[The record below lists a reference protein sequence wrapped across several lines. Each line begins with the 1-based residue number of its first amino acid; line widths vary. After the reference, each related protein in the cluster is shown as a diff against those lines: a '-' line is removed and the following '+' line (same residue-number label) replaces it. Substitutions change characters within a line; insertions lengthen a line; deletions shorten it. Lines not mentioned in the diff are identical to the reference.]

1 MVNAWKP
8 VLAAIVIF
16 AAGVVT
22 GSLVLDVATP
32 QPARAFPRTFNP
44 DRNHHGAEHRHG
56 SRMEGQLNWLMRRIQ
71 RDLKLTDK
79 QTAKVEAAFKESRE
93 EMKVA
98 FEELRPRLR
107 ASTEKLKDKLR
118 GDLTEEQIEK
128 FSKYLR
134 PPTSRDRFKEAR
146 ANAHRGRGKIARAV
160 DHAAESTKL
169 RRSRSSRSRSTDPA
183 EQPLATRISIL
194 PSHPVHP
201 LAGHLVSEP

>member
-8 VLAAIVIF
+8 ILAAFVIF

-22 GSLVLDVATP
+22 GSLVLDVSTP
-32 QPARAFPRTFNP
+32 QPARAFPRNFNK
-44 DRNHHGAEHRHG
+44 DHTHFSSKHNHG
-56 SRMEGQLNWLMRRIQ
+56 SRMEGQLDWLMRRIQ
-71 RDLKLTDK
+71 RDLKLTDEP
-79 QTAKVEAAFKESRE
+79 TAKVDAAFKESRE

-134 PPTSRDRFKEAR
+134 PPSSRDRFKGAPSKR
-146 ANAHRGRGKIARAV
+146 PQGSRGEDRTRRGP
-160 DHAAESTKL
+160 
-169 RRSRSSRSRSTDPA
+169 RSREHKGEAKP
-183 EQPLATRISIL
+183 IL
-194 PSHPVHP
+194 EKPIN
-201 LAGHLVSEP
+201 

>member
-1 MVNAWKP
+1 M
-8 VLAAIVIF
+8 AAIVIF

-22 GSLVLDVATP
+22 GGLVLDVATP

-93 EMKVA
+93 EMRVA

-118 GDLTEEQIEK
+118 GDLTEEQIEI
-128 FSKYLR
+128 FKYLR
-134 PPTSRDRFKEAR
+134 PPHRVTDSRCPSKRPQGQGEDRTR
-146 ANAHRGRGKIARAV
+146 RGP
-160 DHAAESTKL
+160 
-169 RRSRSSRSRSTDPA
+169 RSREHKGEAKP
-183 EQPLATRISIL
+183 IL
-194 PSHPVHP
+194 EKPIN
-201 LAGHLVSEP
+201 

>member
-79 QTAKVEAAFKESRE
+79 QTAKVEGAFKESRE

-134 PPTSRDRFKEAR
+134 PPSSRDRFKGAPSKRPQGSRGEDR
-146 ANAHRGRGKIARAV
+146 THRGP
-160 DHAAESTKL
+160 
-169 RRSRSSRSRSTDPA
+169 RSREHKGEAKPIF
-183 EQPLATRISIL
+183 EKPIN
-194 PSHPVHP
+194 
-201 LAGHLVSEP
+201 

>member
-8 VLAAIVIF
+8 ILAAIVIF

-22 GSLVLDVATP
+22 GGLVLDVATP

-44 DRNHHGAEHRHG
+44 DRGHHGVEHRHG
-56 SRMEGQLNWLMRRIQ
+56 SRMEGQLNWLMRCIQ
-71 RDLKLTDK
+71 RDLKLTDE

-93 EMKVA
+93 EMNVA

-134 PPTSRDRFKEAR
+134 PHTSRDRFKGGPGKRSPGAR
-146 ANAHRGRGKIARAV
+146 GDDR
-160 DHAAESTKL
+160 T
-169 RRSRSSRSRSTDPA
+169 RRSPRSREHRHPENKGEADP
-183 EQPLATRISIL
+183 IL
-194 PSHPVHP
+194 EKPIN
-201 LAGHLVSEP
+201 

>member
-8 VLAAIVIF
+8 ILAAIVIF

-22 GSLVLDVATP
+22 GSLVLEVTTP

-44 DRNHHGAEHRHG
+44 DRNHNGAEHRHG

-71 RDLKLTDK
+71 RDLKLTDE

-98 FEELRPRLR
+98 MEELRPRLR

-118 GDLTEEQIEK
+118 GDLTGEQIEK

-134 PPTSRDRFKEAR
+134 PPTSRDRFKGGPGKRPAGAR
-146 ANAHRGRGKIARAV
+146 GEGRSRRDSRGREHRRPENKG
-160 DHAAESTKL
+160 DHVTE
-169 RRSRSSRSRSTDPA
+169 
-183 EQPLATRISIL
+183 
-194 PSHPVHP
+194 PVIEKP
-201 LAGHLVSEP
+201 IN